1 MRYALWICFILC
13 SIIFSSWAQ
22 RGHSHEMS
30 PAYPEFSFSHL
41 EGLMKTSLIL
51 FNRREDVSFYEIEVF
66 DEEWK
71 RLPFASTAKVLRVE
85 YLEKKTLNIYI
96 RRKDLNKVEYIC
108 TRSKLLVDSNVLTA
122 VSSRICSRV
131 KDE

>member
-1 MRYALWICFILC
+1 MRYTLWICFILC

-30 PAYPEFSFSHL
+30 PAYPEFNFSHL
-41 EGLMKTSLIL
+41 EGLMKTSLVL

-71 RLPFASTAKVLRVE
+71 RLPFASAAKVLRVE